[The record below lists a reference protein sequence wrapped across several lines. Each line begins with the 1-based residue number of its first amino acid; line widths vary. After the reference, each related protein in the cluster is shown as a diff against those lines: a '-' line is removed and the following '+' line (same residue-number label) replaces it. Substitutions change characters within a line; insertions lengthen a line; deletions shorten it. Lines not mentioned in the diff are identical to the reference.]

1 MYAPRD
7 ARGHDAD
14 GWDADDD
21 DEPAIHAE
29 INITP
34 LTDVFLVLLIIFM
47 VTTSAAVEQVAQQAA
62 TITELE
68 EQVEAAAATSP
79 KGTAGQG
86 DEAVDVAGGG
96 LQVDL
101 PRSSAEGVVS
111 GKADVVVVMAAD
123 GRVFVGEKPVDAA
136 GLKAALRAAA
146 ERDPDTMVIVRADA
160 SLSHGKVVALMDVAG
175 AVGLHNLSV
184 ATAPEAAP

>member
-7 ARGHDAD
+7 ARGSGDEGGDA
-14 GWDADDD
+14 WDD
-21 DEPAIHAE
+21 DEEAAIHAE
-29 INITP
+29 INVTP

-68 EQVEAAAATSP
+68 EQVAADRATQTRGS
-79 KGTAGQG
+79 AGEG
-86 DEAVDVAGGG
+86 DEAMDASGGG
-96 LQVDL
+96 LRVDL
-101 PRSSAEGVVS
+101 PRSSADGVVS

-123 GRVFVGEKPVDAA
+123 GRVYVGDKPVDAA

-175 AVGLHNLSV
+175 SVGLHNLSV
-184 ATAPEAAP
+184 ATVPEAP